1 MEGWSIWCGTGRMII
16 SSIRIGTES
25 KYSGPRRKQS
35 LLTEGTMD
43 EREGIVELDTP
54 GRAGNEHAWRD
65 TATPEAIRN
74 AIREENQRY
83 GDSDSDLAN
92 CTIGSYNNDRA
103 LYAGRAAI
111 AGGYG
116 DTERDMVEYA
126 HAN

>member
-1 MEGWSIWCGTGRMII
+1 MKDVHLI
-16 SSIRIGTES
+16 SLSGQGDEEAYLVS
-25 KYSGPRRKQS
+25 KEVFDWVVNR
-35 LLTEGTMD
+35 
-43 EREGIVELDTP
+43 DTP

-126 HAN
+126 HANGLRIVDEFRGYIY